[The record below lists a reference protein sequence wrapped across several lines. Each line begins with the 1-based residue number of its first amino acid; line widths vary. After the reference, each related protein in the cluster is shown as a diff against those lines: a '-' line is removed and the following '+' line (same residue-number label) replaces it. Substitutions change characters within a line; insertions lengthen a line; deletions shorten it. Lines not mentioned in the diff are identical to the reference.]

1 MNQSNAPA
9 DDGEFP
15 ALFVVLST
23 FLGGLIWLCVM
34 LNSLTPN

>member
-1 MNQSNAPA
+1 MNQSNATA
-9 DDGEFP
+9 NDGEFP

-23 FLGGLIWLCVM
+23 FLGGLIWLYVM